1 MRRGATHR
9 RVERRRADRNGER
22 QTPSAD
28 AVRARAAANLRTA
41 FRPPPLQRLARR
53 RSPHTRQTPFLREPL
68 RTCERHSAASAATFV
83 APAFAAYARRR
94 AAGHVTEHETAR
106 GRRRRRQARR
116 GRSPFS
122 CRRPLDRATSRRERR
137 STPTTTTTKS
147 AANAPRR
154 FTRSEP
160 TGESASRR
168 SMQPAPHRT
177 ASQKTGNVPPF
188 SMRGRPA
195 RARRRASRPMDPHG
209 AASRT
214 PPAWRAA
221 SSPLAARHCAP
232 NLSVSPMRMT
242 HRHSLH
248 SIQFPTG
255 RRNDAFRLS
264 PRGSHQRSR
273 ARPSRAARPLPLLA
287 ATLTTCRKRKG
298 SRPKA

>member
-28 AVRARAAANLRTA
+28 AVRARTAANLRTA
-41 FRPPPLQRLARR
+41 FGRQRCNACRAGVRRIRGRR
-53 RSPHTRQTPFLREPL
+53 RSCASRCELANGISSATASTLGTPAFTAYAADAVPARTAANL
-68 RTCERHSAASAATFV
+68 RTAFVRRAATLV

-137 STPTTTTTKS
+137 STPTTTTKS

-177 ASQKTGNVPPF
+177 ASHRKKRET
-188 SMRGRPA
+188 S
-195 RARRRASRPMDPHG
+195 
-209 AASRT
+209 
-214 PPAWRAA
+214 
-221 SSPLAARHCAP
+221 L
-232 NLSVSPMRMT
+232 LSVCAAGPPG
-242 HRHSLH
+242 H
-248 SIQFPTG
+248 
-255 RRNDAFRLS
+255 D
-264 PRGSHQRSR
+264 
-273 ARPSRAARPLPLLA
+273 AARPAPWA
-287 ATLTTCRKRKG
+287 HTARRAGRRPRGAPHPHRPRRDSATLRTEFKRIPDAHDASTFVTLDSIPHRTQK
-298 SRPKA
+298 

>member
-9 RVERRRADRNGER
+9 RVERRRANRNGER
-22 QTPSAD
+22 QAPSAD
-28 AVRARAAANLRTA
+28 AVRARTAANLRTA

-53 RSPHTRQTPFLREPL
+53 RSPHTRQTPFQREPL

-94 AAGHVTEHETAR
+94 ATGHVTEHETAR

-137 STPTTTTTKS
+137 STPTTTTKS
-147 AANAPRR
+147 AAYAPRR

-168 SMQPAPHRT
+168 SMQPPT
-177 ASQKTGNVPPF
+177 ASQKKGNVPRF

-209 AASRT
+209 SASRT

-221 SSPLAARHCAP
+221 SSPPAARHCAP

-273 ARPSRAARPLPLLA
+273 ARPSRAARPLPRLA

>member
-9 RVERRRADRNGER
+9 RVERRRANRNGER

-53 RSPHTRQTPFLREPL
+53 RSPHTRQTPFQREPL
-68 RTCERHSAASAATFV
+68 RTCERHSAASAATLV
-83 APAFAAYARRR
+83 APAFTAYARRR

-137 STPTTTTTKS
+137 STPTTTTKS

-221 SSPLAARHCAP
+221 SSPPAARHCAP

-273 ARPSRAARPLPLLA
+273 ARPSRAARPLPRLA

>member
-9 RVERRRADRNGER
+9 RVERRRANRNGER

-53 RSPHTRQTPFLREPL
+53 RSPHMRQTPFLREPL
-68 RTCERHSAASAATFV
+68 RTCERHSAASAATLV
-83 APAFAAYARRR
+83 APAFTAYARRR
-94 AAGHVTEHETAR
+94 AASHVTEHETAR

-137 STPTTTTTKS
+137 STPTTTTTTTKS
-147 AANAPRR
+147 ATNAPRR

-195 RARRRASRPMDPHG
+195 RARRRASRPMGPHG

-214 PPAWRAA
+214 PPA
-221 SSPLAARHCAP
+221 
-232 NLSVSPMRMT
+232 
-242 HRHSLH
+242 
-248 SIQFPTG
+248 
-255 RRNDAFRLS
+255 
-264 PRGSHQRSR
+264 
-273 ARPSRAARPLPLLA
+273 
-287 ATLTTCRKRKG
+287 
-298 SRPKA
+298 

>member
-9 RVERRRADRNGER
+9 RVECAG
-22 QTPSAD
+22 
-28 AVRARAAANLRTA
+28 RTA
-41 FRPPPLQRLARR
+41 TASGRR
-53 RSPHTRQTPFLREPL
+53 HRQMPFVREPL
-68 RTCERHSAASAATFV
+68 RTCERHSAATASTLGTPAFAAYAADAVPARTAANLRTAFVRRAATLV

-137 STPTTTTTKS
+137 STPTTTTKS

-177 ASQKTGNVPPF
+177 ASQKTGSVPRF

-195 RARRRASRPMDPHG
+195 RTRRRASRPMDPHG

-273 ARPSRAARPLPLLA
+273 ARPSRAARPLPRLA

>member
-9 RVERRRADRNGER
+9 RVERRRANRNGER
-22 QTPSAD
+22 QAPSAD
-28 AVRARAAANLRTA
+28 AVRARTAANLRTA

-53 RSPHTRQTPFLREPL
+53 RSPHTRQTPFQREPL

-94 AAGHVTEHETAR
+94 AAGHVTEHETVR

-137 STPTTTTTKS
+137 STPTTTTKS

-221 SSPLAARHCAP
+221 SSPPAARHCAP

-273 ARPSRAARPLPLLA
+273 ARPSRAARPLPLFA

>member
-41 FRPPPLQRLARR
+41 FVRR
-53 RSPHTRQTPFLREPL
+53 
-68 RTCERHSAASAATFV
+68 AATLV

-137 STPTTTTTKS
+137 STPTTTKS

-221 SSPLAARHCAP
+221 SSPPAARQRDIA
-232 NLSVSPMRMT
+232 
-242 HRHSLH
+242 HR
-248 SIQFPTG
+248 I
-255 RRNDAFRLS
+255 
-264 PRGSHQRSR
+264 
-273 ARPSRAARPLPLLA
+273 
-287 ATLTTCRKRKG
+287 
-298 SRPKA
+298 

>member
-9 RVERRRADRNGER
+9 RVERRRANRNGER
-22 QTPSAD
+22 QAPSAD

-53 RSPHTRQTPFLREPL
+53 RSPHMRQTPFLREPL
-68 RTCERHSAASAATFV
+68 RTCERHSSASAATLV

-94 AAGHVTEHETAR
+94 ATGHVTEHETAR

-122 CRRPLDRATSRRERR
+122 CRRLLDRATSRRERR
-137 STPTTTTTKS
+137 STPTTTTKS
-147 AANAPRR
+147 AAYAPRR

-168 SMQPAPHRT
+168 SMQPPT
-177 ASQKTGNVPPF
+177 ASQKKGNVPRF

-209 AASRT
+209 SASRT

-221 SSPLAARHCAP
+221 SSPPAARHCAP

>member
-68 RTCERHSAASAATFV
+68 RTCERHSAVSAATLV

-195 RARRRASRPMDPHG
+195 RARRRASHPMGPHG

-221 SSPLAARHCAP
+221 SSPPAARHCDTEFKRIPDAHDASTFVTLDSIP
-232 NLSVSPMRMT
+232 
-242 HRHSLH
+242 HRT
-248 SIQFPTG
+248 Q
-255 RRNDAFRLS
+255 
-264 PRGSHQRSR
+264 
-273 ARPSRAARPLPLLA
+273 
-287 ATLTTCRKRKG
+287 K
-298 SRPKA
+298 

>member
-9 RVERRRADRNGER
+9 RVECAG
-22 QTPSAD
+22 
-28 AVRARAAANLRTA
+28 RTA
-41 FRPPPLQRLARR
+41 TASGRR
-53 RSPHTRQTPFLREPL
+53 HRQMPFVREPL
-68 RTCERHSAASAATFV
+68 RTCERHSAASAATLV

-137 STPTTTTTKS
+137 STPTTTTKS

-195 RARRRASRPMDPHG
+195 RARRRASRPMGPHG

-214 PPAWRAA
+214 SPAWHAA
-221 SSPLAARHCAP
+221 SSPPAARQRDIA
-232 NLSVSPMRMT
+232 
-242 HRHSLH
+242 HR
-248 SIQFPTG
+248 I
-255 RRNDAFRLS
+255 
-264 PRGSHQRSR
+264 
-273 ARPSRAARPLPLLA
+273 
-287 ATLTTCRKRKG
+287 
-298 SRPKA
+298 